1 MSAVIGTEH
10 NSTCVTSSG
19 RTSHELHEESKL
31 ARLSPNSIFLAAT
44 PTCIFEFTLVHD
56 ESKLARL
63 SPNSIFL
70 ALGCVAG
77 LKDFILLTA
86 DCRAVSFSYR
96 RADHRRTLPT
106 PRFGTSAVLPSAER
120 GRPLAPQS
128 VSGCMSGTSVTT
140 IVLLA

>member
-31 ARLSPNSIFLAAT
+31 ARLLPNSIFLAAT

-63 SPNSIFL
+63 SPNLIFL

-77 LKDFILLTA
+77 LKDFILLIA
-86 DCRAVSFSYR
+86 DCRAVSFSCR
-96 RADHRRTLPT
+96 RANHRRTLPT

-120 GRPLAPQS
+120 GQPLPPQS
-128 VSGCMSGTSVTT
+128 VSGCMSGTSATT